1 MWQQVLLRVQPY
13 SILSFYFINLR
24 MYQALKQDATATT
37 KDSLYLIVQ
46 LFVQVASF
54 FISGFLAKIQLA
66 QLDAINA
73 ELPEPLP

>member
-1 MWQQVLLRVQPY
+1 
-13 SILSFYFINLR
+13 
-24 MYQALKQDATATT
+24 MYEALKQDATATT
-37 KDSLYLIVQ
+37 KDWLYLIVQ

>member
-1 MWQQVLLRVQPY
+1 MLLRVQPY

>member
-1 MWQQVLLRVQPY
+1 MWQQVLLIVQPY
-13 SILSFYFINLR
+13 LIFSFIFIDYR
-24 MYQALKQDATATT
+24 MYEALKQDATATT
-37 KDSLYLIVQ
+37 KDWLYLIVQ

>member
-1 MWQQVLLRVQPY
+1 MLLRVQPY

-73 ELPEPLP
+73 ALPEPLP